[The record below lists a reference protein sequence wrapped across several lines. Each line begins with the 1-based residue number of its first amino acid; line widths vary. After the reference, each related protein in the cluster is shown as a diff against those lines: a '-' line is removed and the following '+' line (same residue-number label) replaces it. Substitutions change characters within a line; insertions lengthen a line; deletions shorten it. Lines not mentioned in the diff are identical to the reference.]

1 MKRFNLDKGREGEQR
16 AVEFLLKKGYQ
27 IIERNWRTRFGEID
41 IVAKDK
47 EVMVFVEVKTK
58 TGNQFGEPWEMVNR
72 HKLEQVRKMGEVYLA
87 KNGLSDA
94 AARVDVIGV
103 WLNPTSRKASRDAV
117 AKIEQWENVES

>member
-47 EVMVFVEVKTK
+47 EVIVFVEVKTK

-72 HKLEQVRKMGEVYLA
+72 RKLEQVRKMGEVYLT

-94 AARVDVIGV
+94 VARVDVIGV
-103 WLNPTSRKASRDAV
+103 WLNRDYRV
-117 AKIEQWENVES
+117 EKIEQWENVES

>member
-1 MKRFNLDKGREGEQR
+1 MKQDNVFTGRIGEQA
-16 AVEFLLKKGYQ
+16 AVKLLKEKGYK
-27 IIERNWRTRFGEID
+27 ILTTNFRTRFGEID

-72 HKLEQVRKMGEVYLA
+72 HKLEQVRKMGEVYLI

-94 AARVDVIGV
+94 AGRVDVIGV
-103 WLNPTSRKASRDAV
+103 WLNRDYRV
-117 AKIEQWENVES
+117 EKIEQWENVES

>member
-1 MKRFNLDKGREGEQR
+1 MKQDNVITGKIGEQA
-16 AVEFLLKKGYQ
+16 AVKWLKGKGYK
-27 IIERNWRTRFGEID
+27 ILTTNFRTRFGEID

-72 HKLEQVRKMGEVYLA
+72 HKLEQVRKMGEVYLTR
-87 KNGLSDA
+87 NGLSDA